1 MMVLKKKEVIA
12 AALVVLIGVAGY
24 LNWSYQDTV
33 RVTDGSVYNET
44 AKRLGEAQ
52 YVSSPKKDVEDNSAG
67 EASEKAD
74 AKSAE
79 EQDKKSAK
87 ADKSD
92 KSDKNDKADKND
104 KSGKSEKST
113 ETSANEQFAAA
124 RLEKENA
131 RSKSLEILNQTAANE
146 SFDDDTRK
154 KAQDRILKLA
164 ENVEKEATIENI
176 AKAKGF
182 SEIAV
187 YIDGD
192 AVDMLVKKA
201 DLSENDVV
209 KLKEIAAEQLN
220 IGAKDIKIVQVQ

>member
-52 YVSSPKKDVEDNSAG
+52 YVSSPKKDVEDNSTG

>member
-1 MMVLKKKEVIA
+1 MVLKRKEIIA

-33 RVTDGSVYNET
+33 RVTDGDIYT
-44 AKRLGEAQ
+44 QTGKRLGEAQ
-52 YVSSPKKDVEDNSAG
+52 YVSSTKDDVEDKESSG
-67 EASEKAD
+67 KEESKDDKDSVETKAD
-74 AKSAE
+74 AK
-79 EQDKKSAK
+79 D
-87 ADKSD
+87 
-92 KSDKNDKADKND
+92 
-104 KSGKSEKST
+104 
-113 ETSANEQFAAA
+113 QFAAA
-124 RLEKENA
+124 KLEKENA

-154 KAQDRILKLA
+154 KAQDRILKMA
-164 ENVEKEATIENI
+164 DNVEKEATIENI

-187 YIDGD
+187 YIDGE

-209 KLKEIAAEQLN
+209 KLKEIASEQLN

>member
-52 YVSSPKKDVEDNSAG
+52 YVSSPKEDVEDKSTG

-87 ADKSD
+87 ANKSD

>member
-52 YVSSPKKDVEDNSAG
+52 YVSAPKEDVEDKSTG

-87 ADKSD
+87 TDKSD
-92 KSDKNDKADKND
+92 KSDKND

>member
-1 MMVLKKKEVIA
+1 MMVLKKKEIIA

-33 RVTDGSVYNET
+33 RVTDGSIYNET

-52 YVSSPKKDVEDNSAG
+52 YVSSPKEDVED
-67 EASEKAD
+67 KAD
-74 AKSAE
+74 GKKTEKE
-79 EQDKKSAK
+79 EKNTKK
-87 ADKSD
+87 
-92 KSDKNDKADKND
+92 
-104 KSGKSEKST
+104 EEST
-113 ETSANEQFAAA
+113 ETAATEQFASA

-146 SFDDDTRK
+146 SFDEDTRK

-187 YIDGD
+187 YIDGES
-192 AVDMLVKKA
+192 VDMIVKKSE
-201 DLSENDVV
+201 LTENDVV
-209 KLKEIAAEQLN
+209 KLKEIASEQLN

>member
-52 YVSSPKKDVEDNSAG
+52 YVSSPKEDVEDKSTG

-87 ADKSD
+87 TDKSD
-92 KSDKNDKADKND
+92 KSDKND

>member
-1 MMVLKKKEVIA
+1 MVLKRKEIIA

-33 RVTDGSVYNET
+33 RVTDGSTYNET

-52 YVSSPKKDVEDNSAG
+52 YVSSPKEDVEDK
-67 EASEKAD
+67 ET
-74 AKSAE
+74 
-79 EQDKKSAK
+79 DKKESK
-87 ADKSD
+87 E
-92 KSDKNDKADKND
+92 DKNDKDDK
-104 KSGKSEKST
+104 KEEST
-113 ETSANEQFAAA
+113 ETSSKEQFASAK
-124 RLEKENA
+124 LEKENA

-146 SFDDDTRK
+146 SFDEDTRK
-154 KAQDRILKLA
+154 NAQDRILKMA

-192 AVDMLVKKA
+192 SVDMIVKKNG
-201 DLSENDVV
+201 LSENDVV
-209 KLKEIAAEQLN
+209 KLKEIASEQLN

>member
-1 MMVLKKKEVIA
+1 MVLKRKEIIA

-33 RVTDGSVYNET
+33 RVTDGSTYNET

-52 YVSSPKKDVEDNSAG
+52 YVSSPKEDVEDK
-67 EASEKAD
+67 ET
-74 AKSAE
+74 
-79 EQDKKSAK
+79 DKKT
-87 ADKSD
+87 SD
-92 KSDKNDKADKND
+92 KKESKEDKNDKDDK
-104 KSGKSEKST
+104 KEEST
-113 ETSANEQFAAA
+113 ETSSKEQFASAK
-124 RLEKENA
+124 LEKENA

-146 SFDDDTRK
+146 SFDEDTRK
-154 KAQDRILKLA
+154 NAQDRILKMA

-182 SEIAV
+182 PEIAV

-192 AVDMLVKKA
+192 SVDMIVKKNG
-201 DLSENDVV
+201 LSENDVV

>member
-52 YVSSPKKDVEDNSAG
+52 YVSSPKKDVEDKSAG

>member
-1 MMVLKKKEVIA
+1 MARE
-12 AALVVLIGVAGY
+12 
-24 LNWSYQDTV
+24 
-33 RVTDGSVYNET
+33 
-44 AKRLGEAQ
+44 
-52 YVSSPKKDVEDNSAG
+52 SA
-67 EASEKAD
+67 
-74 AKSAE
+74 
-79 EQDKKSAK
+79 
-87 ADKSD
+87 
-92 KSDKNDKADKND
+92 
-104 KSGKSEKST
+104 
-113 ETSANEQFAAA
+113 
-124 RLEKENA
+124 ENA

>member
-1 MMVLKKKEVIA
+1 MVLKKKEVIA

-52 YVSSPKKDVEDNSAG
+52 YVSSPKEDVEDKSTG

-87 ADKSD
+87 TDKSD
-92 KSDKNDKADKND
+92 KSDKND